1 MASKPF
7 SGRIAL
13 VTGAASGIG
22 AATARWLAD
31 NGAASLVLVDLD
43 APGLEALDLP
53 CPVHLFAGDVADEA
67 LWTGIEAQVPRIE
80 HALINAGIADG
91 AVIVAQEFAAWRRMM
106 AVNLDGS
113 FLALRA
119 ALRIMARG
127 QGPRSA
133 VLTSSVVGIKPVAMT
148 AAYGSGKAAIAH
160 LARIAAAE
168 HAKDGIRVNAVAP
181 GRVETAIWTKTA
193 HFAALAQELGSEQ
206 AALEALREQSRAT
219 GEPFA
224 TSDQLAAQIGFL
236 LSDAAANITGT
247 VLVSDGGYSL

>member
-1 MASKPF
+1 MSGSDF
-7 SGRIAL
+7 SGRVAL

-22 AATARWLAD
+22 AATARWLAAR
-31 NGAASLVLVDLD
+31 GAASLVLVDLD
-43 APGLEALDLP
+43 APGLEALELP
-53 CPVHLFAGDVADEA
+53 CPVHLFAGDVSDEA
-67 LWTGIEAQVPRIE
+67 LWEWVEAQVPRLD
-80 HALINAGIADG
+80 HALVNAGIADG
-91 AVIVAQEFAAWRRMM
+91 CPIVVQDFTAWRRMM

-119 ALRIMARG
+119 ALRIMAKG
-127 QGPRSA
+127 TGPRSV
-133 VLTSSVVGIKPVAMT
+133 VLTSSVVGVKPVGFT
-148 AAYGSGKAAIAH
+148 SAYGSSKAAIAH

-181 GRVETAIWTKTA
+181 GRVETAIWTKTS
-193 HFAALAQELGSEQ
+193 HFEEMVRQHGSEE
-206 AALEALREQSRAT
+206 AALEVLRKESRDS

-224 TSDQLAAQIGFL
+224 TAEQLADQIGFL